1 MKVYTYTTA
10 SFFVTLILQLFLSG
24 CTKESTAPIDLQ
36 LSHQHV
42 VIQPGDE
49 TEIQIQSGVMP
60 YEAKASNPKLLDVR
74 VEDDRLILSAKSF
87 QGEAETMVYIE
98 DANNSR
104 ASLLVQLSSFDTLQV
119 DQQTLD
125 FSQVLLSDTL
135 TLLGGLPPFQIE
147 VSEGAP
153 LDVHQQENQLI
164 ITGLGRGKSTLQITD
179 RRKST
184 VEIPVHVGGEP
195 QALDFGDQYFAHA
208 DFSPIAVVDES
219 IRHLEQVTFE
229 MTCNI
234 QAYRGLQTFLGLEGY
249 LIVRGKHDAHH
260 DTHPIEIAGL
270 GDRIMLESKS
280 SFPLDAWIHLALVV
294 DGTQS
299 NPTDKYK
306 LYINGVEDELQVIRD
321 EETHETI
328 DLTQSS
334 DGGRFEIGRAFGQDW
349 RALRGQVS
357 QAKVW
362 TVARTAEQIAGNLCT
377 VDPAAAEEGLLAFW
391 DFSSGTATNYIPDS
405 QKGPY
410 RTDLI
415 LSDAKINGAYQAV
428 DVPLARFEEFN
439 CPW

>member
-1 MKVYTYTTA
+1 MKVYTYTTT
-10 SFFVTLILQLFLSG
+10 SFLVLLILQLFLVG
-24 CTKESTAPIDLQ
+24 CDKESTAPIDLQ
-36 LSHQHV
+36 LSQETL
-42 VIQPGDE
+42 VITPGE
-49 TEIQIQSGVMP
+49 EAEIQIQSGVMP
-60 YEAKASNPKLLDVR
+60 YEAKASNPELLDVR
-74 VEDDRLILSAKSF
+74 VEEDRLILSAKAF
-87 QGEAETMVYIE
+87 QGEAETLVYIE

-104 ASLLVQLSSFDTLQV
+104 ASLSVQLSSFDSLQV
-119 DQQTLD
+119 DRQTLD
-125 FSQVLLSDTL
+125 FSQVLISDTL
-135 TLLGGLPPFQIE
+135 TLLGGLPPFQFE
-147 VSEGAP
+147 VSQGAP
-153 LDVHQQENQLI
+153 LDMRQEENQLI

-179 RRKST
+179 KRDSKL
-184 VEIPVHVGGEP
+184 EIPVVVGGEP

-219 IRHLEQVTFE
+219 IRKLEQVTFE

-249 LIVRGKHDAHH
+249 LIVRGKHDSHQ

-270 GDRIMLESKS
+270 GDKIILESKS
-280 SFPLDAWIHLALVV
+280 SFPLDSWIHLALVV

-328 DLTQSS
+328 DLTKSN
-334 DGGRFEIGRAFGQDW
+334 DGGRFEIGRAFGEDW
-349 RALRGQVS
+349 RALRGKVS
-357 QAKVW
+357 QARVW
-362 TVARTAEQIAGNLCT
+362 TVARTAEQIGESLCT
-377 VDPAAAEEGLLAFW
+377 LDPTEQEGLLALW

-405 QKGPY
+405 QTGPY

-428 DVPLARFEEFN
+428 DVPLSRFDQFN